1 MQISSVLLTGLL
13 ALSTIYLLTRIRK
26 AEKDLVYINQ
36 ATTQQLSVDDVRRIV
51 NRLTQSARKRKLTL
65 DVDKVSTEEAHG
77 DTHAAVHG
85 QKAEDNDHSQE

>member
-13 ALSTIYLLTRIRK
+13 ALSTIYLLTRIRR

-51 NRLTQSARKRKLTL
+51 NRLQSARKRKLTL
-65 DVDKVSTEEAHG
+65 DAAEVPTEEVHG
-77 DTHAAVHG
+77 DAHAAAHG
-85 QKAEDNDHSQE
+85 QKAEDNDPQE